1 MLDIGRRGFCAS
13 LAAAFSLAAAKRAG
27 GEQDG
32 YPAIVGATR
41 AYTTRYSDS
50 LVDLARASGLGYTEI
65 VAANPGVDP
74 WVPGAGV
81 ELVLPTGHVLPD
93 APREGLVLNLADQ
106 RLYFFRPDNRTVDT
120 APLGIGNEGWD
131 TPTGATK
138 IVRKQR
144 NPTWYV
150 PKSVQ
155 EEQPELPAIV
165 RPGPDNPLG
174 KHALYLGWPAYLIH
188 GTNKPYGVGRRVS
201 HGCVRLYPEDISR
214 LYDDVQIGMPVRVVD
229 QDVKLA
235 RRDSQLWLEVHPNQ
249 KQADEIE
256 RTGTF
261 APRRPA
267 ELEFKV
273 IRAAESD
280 RDRIDWAAVGKAA
293 RERRGVPVPVLSR
306 ATSPG

>member
-1 MLDIGRRGFCAS
+1 MPDISRRGFCGS
-13 LAAAFSLAAAKRAG
+13 LAAAFSLASVSRAG

-32 YPAIVGATR
+32 YPEIVGVTR
-41 AYTTRYSDS
+41 THTTHYSDS
-50 LVDLARASGLGYTEI
+50 LVDIARVFGLGYTEI

-81 ELVLPTGHVLPD
+81 ELVLPTAHALPN
-93 APREGLVLNLADQ
+93 APHEGLVLNLSDQ
-106 RLYFFRPDNRTVDT
+106 RLYFFHADSRTVDT
-120 APLGIGNEGWD
+120 APLGIGNVGWN
-131 TPTGATK
+131 TPTGSTK

-150 PKSVQ
+150 PKSVRK
-155 EEQPELPAIV
+155 EQPELPAIV

-201 HGCVRLYPEDISR
+201 HGCVRLYPEDISH
-214 LYDDVQIGMPVRVVD
+214 LYNDVPIGTPVRVVD

-235 RRDSQLWLEVHPNQ
+235 RHKRQVWLEVHPNQ
-249 KQADEIE
+249 EQADEIE
-256 RTGTF
+256 QTGTF
-261 APRRPA
+261 TPAKPA

-273 IRAAESD
+273 VRAAGSD
-280 RDRIDWAAVGKAA
+280 RERIDWRAVGKAA
-293 RERRGVPVPVLSR
+293 RERRGVPVPVL
-306 ATSPG
+306 AASPG

>member
-1 MLDIGRRGFCAS
+1 MPDIGRRSFCGS
-13 LAAAFSLAAAKRAG
+13 LAAALSLAAVNRADG
-27 GEQDG
+27 KPDG
-32 YPAIVGATR
+32 YPAIVGVTST
-41 AYTTRYSDS
+41 YMTRYSDS
-50 LVDLARASGLGYTEI
+50 LVDIARASGLGYTEI
-65 VAANPGVDP
+65 VAANPGIDP
-74 WVPGAGV
+74 WVPGADV
-81 ELVLPTGHVLPD
+81 ELLLPTAHVLPD
-93 APREGLVLNLADQ
+93 APHEGLVLNLSDQ
-106 RLYFFRPDNRTVDT
+106 RLYFFHADSRTVDT
-120 APLGIGNEGWD
+120 APLGIGNAGWD
-131 TPTGATK
+131 TPTGSTK

-155 EEQPELPAIV
+155 KEQPELPAIV

-214 LYDDVQIGMPVRVVD
+214 LYDSVQIGIPVRVVD
-229 QDVKLA
+229 QDVKIA
-235 RRDSQLWLEVHPNQ
+235 RHGRQIWLEVHPNQ
-249 KQADEIE
+249 EQADAIE

-261 APRRPA
+261 TPLKPA

-273 IRAAESD
+273 VRAAGPD
-280 RDRIDWAAVGKAA
+280 RDRINWGAVGKTA

-306 ATSPG
+306 AASPG